1 MASSGIKEHSQTG
14 IAYAVV
20 VFGYVFYM
28 KGYLPAAVIV
38 ATAAFIGSVIPD
50 IDSHRSAPRKFM
62 LYSLMVIGAWVGYLS
77 TDFLQLQQDYFHIT
91 RPNPF
96 YSAIIGFCLG
106 YVTQLIAGSLLVHR
120 GVTHSVMGAI
130 LLGLIM
136 ASLFSFVINM
146 ADELLIAVF
155 LATMGGVFVHQLT
168 DWAYGSLSK
177 RNHNHLLFTLAGHKK
192 ENIFLLFVTFIL
204 VSVSQIGGV
213 FYPYFLSVGFSQPDV
228 WIYLS
233 VLNFI
238 LLCVFLT
245 REMLKKQPQLLKNVL
260 VNVYWFSGCTAMAF
274 FVSVFTRSS

>member
-1 MASSGIKEHSQTG
+1 MAASGIKEHSQIG
-14 IAYAVV
+14 VAYAVV

-28 KGYLPAAVIV
+28 RGYLPAAVIV

-62 LYSLMVIGAWVGYLS
+62 LYSLMVVGVWVGYLS
-77 TDFLQLQQDYFHIT
+77 TGFLQLQQDYFHIAQ
-91 RPNPF
+91 PNPL

-130 LLGLIM
+130 FLGLIM
-136 ASLFSFVINM
+136 ASLFSFVIEM
-146 ADELLIAVF
+146 ADELLIAIF
-155 LATMGGVFVHQLT
+155 LATMGGVFVHQFT
-168 DWAYGSLSK
+168 DWAYGSLST

-192 ENIFLLFVTFIL
+192 ENIFLLFVTIIL

-213 FYPYFLSVGFSQPDV
+213 FYQYFLSVGFSQPDV

-233 VLNFI
+233 VFNFL
-238 LLCVFLT
+238 LLCVFLA
-245 REMLKKQPQLLKNVL
+245 REMLKKKPELLKNVL
-260 VNVYWFSGCTAMAF
+260 VNVYWFVGCTIMAF
-274 FVSVFTRSS
+274 LVSVGTQNS